1 MWQHKHILGGVFL
14 YKQNDGT
21 RLLESSPYISMLIS
35 IGNVLERK
43 QEAQAQERKEI
54 EVIVTVILI
63 NKLVIMLI
71 QGMV

>member
-1 MWQHKHILGGVFL
+1 
-14 YKQNDGT
+14 
-21 RLLESSPYISMLIS
+21 MLIS